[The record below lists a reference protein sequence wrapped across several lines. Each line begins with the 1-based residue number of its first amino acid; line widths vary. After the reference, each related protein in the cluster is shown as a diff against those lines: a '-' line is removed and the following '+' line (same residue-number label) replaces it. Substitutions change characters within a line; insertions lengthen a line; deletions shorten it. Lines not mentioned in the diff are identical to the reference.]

1 MIFASARFTEICRGL
16 GRYAPDTPPNSRDF
30 RKVLVLLQSYK
41 LPKNSPIVIVFNSG
55 SRPLPSGLKRSK
67 VARQNGHF
75 QSRKH
80 YSTRWHE
87 QNCQVQCAGCNVFRY
102 GEQYKFAK
110 NLDNTFYDG
119 LAEKLHIEANKTV
132 KLDNTDL
139 EMLIEKYQL
148 LIKQLD
154 V

>member
-1 MIFASARFTEICRGL
+1 MAKKTKRKKLIDKLDTVFSIYIRRRKAVNDVSECFTCG
-16 GRYAPDTPPNSRDF
+16 
-30 RKVLVLLQSYK
+30 
-41 LPKNSPIVIVFNSG
+41 KNDHCKM
-55 SRPLPSGLKRSK
+55 L
-67 VARQNGHF
+67 QNGQV

-80 YSTRWHE
+80 YSTRWNE
-87 QNCQVQCAGCNVFRY
+87 LNCQVQCASCNVFRY

-110 NLDNTFYDG
+110 NLDEKYYDG
-119 LAEKLHIEANKTV
+119 LAEELHIEANKTV

-154 V
+154 I